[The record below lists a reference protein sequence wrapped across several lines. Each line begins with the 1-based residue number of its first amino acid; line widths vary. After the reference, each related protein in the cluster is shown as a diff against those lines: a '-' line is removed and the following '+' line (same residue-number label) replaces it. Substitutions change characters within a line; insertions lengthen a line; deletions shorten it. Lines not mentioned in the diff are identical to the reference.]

1 MGDTLDMASPP
12 SSLLTPEQYLELERA
27 SEEKHEFIDGAMV
40 AMAGGSIRH
49 ALICMNAG
57 AAFHRALAGTSCLT
71 FSPDA
76 RVSVFWDR
84 LITYPDVTVVCGK
97 PEYTDAR
104 KDTLT
109 NPTVVV
115 EVLSPST
122 RNFDQGEKARL
133 YRQLP
138 SLREFL
144 IVEQE
149 RVFVEHY
156 RRLPDGSWQIVVY
169 AEEGSVI
176 RLDSLGA
183 TLAVSELYLG
193 VAEL

>member
-1 MGDTLDMASPP
+1 MASQP

-27 SEEKHEFIDGAMV
+27 AVEKHEFIDGAMI
-40 AMAGGSIRH
+40 AMAGGSPRH
-49 ALICMNAG
+49 GLICANAIALLRAALIEKGC
-57 AAFHRALAGTSCLT
+57 FT
-71 FSPDA
+71 FSSDVLVA
-76 RVSVFWDR
+76 VFWDR

-97 PEYTDAR
+97 PEYTDER

-109 NPTVVV
+109 NPAIIV

-149 RVFVEHY
+149 RMFVEHY
-156 RRLPDGSWQIVVY
+156 RRLEDGSWQIVVH
-169 AEEGSVI
+169 AKENAVI
-176 RLDSLGA
+176 RLDSLEA
-183 TLAVSELYLG
+183 EVA
-193 VAEL
+193 VAELYRGVDAL

>member
-1 MGDTLDMASPP
+1 MALWSPWRAGYSATL
-12 SSLLTPEQYLELERA
+12 SLVPTR
-27 SEEKHEFIDGAMV
+27 
-40 AMAGGSIRH
+40 
-49 ALICMNAG
+49 
-57 AAFHRALAGTSCLT
+57 AAFG
-71 FSPDA
+71 PGV
-76 RVSVFWDR
+76 RVWVLWDR

-97 PEYTDAR
+97 PEYTDDR

-109 NPTVVV
+109 NPTIIV

-144 IVEQE
+144 MVEQE

-156 RRLPDGSWQIVVY
+156 RRLPDGSWQIVMHDDP
-169 AEEGSVI
+169 GGVI
-176 RLDSLGA
+176 RLESLEA
-183 TLAVSELYLG
+183 EVAVRELYRG
-193 VAEL
+193 VDAL

>member
-40 AMAGGSIRH
+40 AMAGGSIRY

-57 AAFHRALAGTSCLT
+57 AEFHRALAGKSCLT
-71 FSPDA
+71 FGPDA

-84 LITYPDVTVVCGK
+84 LMTYPDVTVVGGK

-104 KDTLT
+104 NDTLA
-109 NPTVVV
+109 NPTAIV

-169 AEEGSVI
+169 EEEGSVI

-183 TLAVSELYLG
+183 TLTVDELYAG